1 MEGGEA
7 RNQSS
12 ERDGFMNNGS
22 GASVIDTS
30 PIGEVGEVVTLL
42 RAREVAE
49 HLAISVWHLD
59 DLRRRGLIKAVQVG
73 QRSHRY
79 HPADVAEFIRCRRG

>member
-1 MEGGEA
+1 MEGEPWRTVNEG
-7 RNQSS
+7 
-12 ERDGFMNNGS
+12 DGMMKNSS
-22 GASVIDTS
+22 GATVIDDLQAS
-30 PIGEVGEVVTLL
+30 SLGKIVPLL

-49 HLAISVWHLD
+49 QLAISVWHLD
-59 DLRRRGLIKAVQVG
+59 DLRRRGLIKAIQVG

>member
-1 MEGGEA
+1 MMKNSSGGA
-7 RNQSS
+7 T
-12 ERDGFMNNGS
+12 
-22 GASVIDTS
+22 VIDDLQAS
-30 PIGEVGEVVTLL
+30 SLGKIVTLM

-59 DLRRRGLIKAVQVG
+59 DLRRRGLIKAIQVG

-79 HPADVAEFIRCRRG
+79 HPADVAEFIRRRRG